1 MDPHF
6 ARLLSSLTLSAS
18 ASIKETGDCKAK
30 QISTMEPVSP
40 STRSRYSTR
49 NHSARKP
56 SLDVKPMSPLTE
68 TPRSPGIAPNTKSSD
83 AIQSPAISTAHSPRA
98 ASRRT
103 SSTADI
109 SPYLTRPVELP
120 TSAKQLK
127 QVALLESVADESAK
141 LVSTLTQHNSTLP
154 TSVNASHPVP
164 VLPYQPLSSNPP
176 HRVLYNVPSPSLQR
190 GTPLARLPEPSNMPL
205 RGPMPVRSMTSHALY
220 RDATQGWPRSMNITP
235 IRSTPEPF
243 TILRSHGATVHN
255 SFLPQSQFGLPLSP
269 SRPFTKPTPTPSCVP
284 AAPALNASSNSL
296 LSILN
301 RKPAQGL
308 SPAHAGPFTHAR
320 Y

>member
-1 MDPHF
+1 MGSMDPHF
-6 ARLLSSLTLSAS
+6 ARLLSSLTQSAS
-18 ASIKETGDCKAK
+18 TSIRETDDHKAK

-40 STRSRYSTR
+40 STRSRYSMR
-49 NHSARKP
+49 HHSARKP

-68 TPRSPGIAPNTKSSD
+68 TPRSPGISPNIKSSD
-83 AIQSPAISTAHSPRA
+83 ATQSPTISTARSPRA

-120 TSAKQLK
+120 TCAKQLK

-141 LVSTLTQHNSTLP
+141 LVSTLTQHNSILP
-154 TSVNASHPVP
+154 TSVDASHPGP
-164 VLPYQPLSSNPP
+164 VLPHQPLSSNPP

-190 GTPLARLPEPSNMPL
+190 GTPLAGLPEPLNMPL
-205 RGPMPVRSMTSHALY
+205 HGPMPVRSMTSHAHY
-220 RDATQGWPRSMNITP
+220 RDATQAWPRSMNITP

-243 TILRSHGATVHN
+243 TIRSHGAKVHT
-255 SFLPQSQFGLPLSP
+255 SFLPQSQFGLPLS
-269 SRPFTKPTPTPSCVP
+269 SFTKPTPTPSGAP
-284 AAPALNASSNSL
+284 AATFNRSTNSL

-301 RKPAQGL
+301 SKPTQGL
-308 SPAHAGPFTHAR
+308 PPAYAGPFTHAR

>member
-18 ASIKETGDCKAK
+18 TSIRETGDCKAK

-40 STRSRYSTR
+40 TRSRYSMR
-49 NHSARKP
+49 SHSARKP

-68 TPRSPGIAPNTKSSD
+68 TPRSPGITPNTKSPD
-83 AIQSPAISTAHSPRA
+83 AIQSPAISTARSPRA

-127 QVALLESVADESAK
+127 QVALLECVAHESAK

-154 TSVNASHPVP
+154 TSVDAGHPVP
-164 VLPYQPLSSNPP
+164 VMPYQSNPP

-190 GTPLARLPEPSNMPL
+190 GTPLARLPEPSKMPL
-205 RGPMPVRSMTSHALY
+205 HGAMPVRSMTSHAHY
-220 RDATQGWPRSMNITP
+220 RDATQAWPHITP
-235 IRSTPEPF
+235 IRTPEPF
-243 TILRSHGATVHN
+243 TIPRSHGAKVHN
-255 SFLPQSQFGLPLSP
+255 YFLPQSQFGLPLSP
-269 SRPFTKPTPTPSCVP
+269 SRPFTKPTPTPSGVP
-284 AAPALNASSNSL
+284 AAPTLHPSANSL

-301 RKPAQGL
+301 SKPAQGL
-308 SPAHAGPFTHAR
+308 PLAYAGPFTHAR